1 MAVTLP
7 FLLVKTCL
15 GFMTNLKRQRFI
27 EACKNPALIQKDLKA
42 KILAEVNIPF
52 PASPTTYLDYECREN
67 LTKLSVSFYETT
79 SGSTGSKKKIP
90 YTKALLKS
98 FENMFLLWA
107 HDLVFH
113 SGLKLK
119 SGKFFMSVS
128 PQIGNSVKDDRQYLS
143 PLVSF
148 LLNPFLASNPNQ
160 HKAATSHDFLLK
172 ISQDL
177 LNSPDLEI
185 ISIWSPT
192 YFLSVL
198 DFMEGQGMKPHWPN
212 LKLISCWTSAQAETS
227 AKLLQQKFPQ
237 VKIQGKG
244 LLLTEAPITIPWTE
258 AEGDLPLLTE
268 TYMEFLDQAGKI
280 HLLHELKLQERY
292 VILTSQHNGFLRY
305 NTLDE
310 VQVTGFYFKTPV
322 LKFLGR
328 TGNHS
333 DLAGEKLSDYILR
346 ELFKKFTYP
355 LLLVPNQSENLPFYQ
370 IYTEGDL
377 TTAEVETLLC
387 ENYHYQ
393 LARELNQLKSP
404 KLTKVSNLR
413 QKYLG
418 FYQSQG
424 MHLGDIKE
432 RILINDSLQAEKF
445 RKWIEQELQSSPRD
459 LVE

>member
-1 MAVTLP
+1 MAVSLS
-7 FLLVKTCL
+7 FLLVKASL
-15 GFMTNLKRQRFI
+15 ALMANLKRQRFI
-27 EACKNPALIQKDLKA
+27 EACKNPALTQIDLKA
-42 KILAEVNIPF
+42 KILAESNIPF
-52 PASPTTYLDYECREN
+52 PNAPTTYQDYENRQE
-67 LTKLSVSFYETT
+67 LTKLPVRFYETT

-90 YTKALLKS
+90 YTKALLNS

-113 SGLKLK
+113 SGLNFQ

-143 PLVSF
+143 PLVSL

-172 ISQDL
+172 VSQDL

-198 DFMEGQGMKPHWPN
+198 DFMETQGMKPHWPN

-227 AKLLQQKFPQ
+227 AKLLQQKFPN

-244 LLLTEAPITIPWTE
+244 LLLTEAPITIPWSE
-258 AEGDLPLLTE
+258 AGGDLPLLTE
-268 TYMEFLDQAGKI
+268 TYLEFLDQAGKI
-280 HLLHELKLQERY
+280 HLLHELKIHEKY
-292 VILTSQHNGFLRY
+292 VVLTSQHNGFLRY

-333 DLAGEKLSDYILR
+333 DLAGEKLSDSMLR
-346 ELFKKFTYP
+346 ELFKKFTFP
-355 LLLVPNQSENLPFYQ
+355 LLLVPNQSENLPYYQ

-377 TTAEVETLLC
+377 TAAEVEQLLC

-393 LARELNQLKSP
+393 LARELNQLKRP
-404 KLTKVSNLR
+404 KLIKVSGLS

-424 MHLGDIKE
+424 MQLGDIKE

-445 RKWIEQELQSSPRD
+445 RKWIEQESPSSLPNS
-459 LVE
+459 EE